1 MNRRAF
7 VTSVAAVFAAPLAV
21 EAQQVAKT
29 ARIGVLLPGSATDP
43 SERYVGAFRQGLRD
57 LGYTEGRDLT
67 LEIRYAEGQQERLPS
82 LVAELLG
89 LKIDVLVTA
98 ATRPTRAAQ
107 EATNTVPIVMADVG
121 NPIAAGFVASLA
133 RPGANITGVSA
144 LSEELSTKRLELLKE
159 AIPRVSRVGV
169 VLDPTHPTNSLD
181 LRRSEPAA
189 KALGLSLRPVH
200 ITRRDDIDAA
210 FAKVARERVDA
221 LIVLVFEAAYVER
234 LTILRLIVRDRLPA
248 MYPWLEGAQGGAL
261 MSYGVDLP
269 QLFRRAALYVDKILR
284 GAKPANLPV
293 EEPTKFEL
301 VINLKTAK
309 ALGLTMPKSLL
320 VRADQIIE

>member
-1 MNRRAF
+1 M
-7 VTSVAAVFAAPLAV
+7 
-21 EAQQVAKT
+21 
-29 ARIGVLLPGSATDP
+29 P
-43 SERYVGAFRQGLRD
+43 S
-57 LGYTEGRDLT
+57 
-67 LEIRYAEGQQERLPS
+67 
-82 LVAELLG
+82 
-89 LKIDVLVTA
+89 
-98 ATRPTRAAQ
+98 
-107 EATNTVPIVMADVG
+107 
-121 NPIAAGFVASLA
+121 
-133 RPGANITGVSA
+133 
-144 LSEELSTKRLELLKE
+144 
-159 AIPRVSRVGV
+159 VSRVGV
-169 VLDPTHPTNSLD
+169 LLDPTHPTNSLD

-200 ITRRDDIDAA
+200 ITRRDDVEAA
-210 FAKVARERVDA
+210 FSKVARERVDA

-234 LTILRLIVRDRLPA
+234 LTILRLIMHNRLPA

-284 GAKPANLPV
+284 GAKPADLPV

-309 ALGLTMPKSLL
+309 ALGVTIPKSLL